1 MLGVYIYA
9 IITFMFL
16 WIVIK
21 VLLEKNKRHYCID
34 CMYYSKN
41 ESSPCRHMDVLITGS
56 KYTDD
61 LDFYWISHNT
71 SRNKQGHCK
80 NYNKRVK

>member
-21 VLLEKNKRHYCID
+21 VLLERHYCID

-41 ESSPCRHMDVLITGS
+41 ESSPCCHMDVLITGS

-61 LDFYWISHNT
+61 LDFYWISHGAN
-71 SRNKQGHCK
+71 RNRLGRCK
-80 NYNKRVK
+80 NYHKKVK